1 MKAGPRFSDID
12 TVPNRR
18 LPAISGYLN
27 GPTVPLEKAGEPL
40 HGLIPYIDRHITD
53 AKKYTV

>member
-40 HGLIPYIDRHITD
+40 HGLIPYIDRHIED
-53 AKKYTV
+53 AKK